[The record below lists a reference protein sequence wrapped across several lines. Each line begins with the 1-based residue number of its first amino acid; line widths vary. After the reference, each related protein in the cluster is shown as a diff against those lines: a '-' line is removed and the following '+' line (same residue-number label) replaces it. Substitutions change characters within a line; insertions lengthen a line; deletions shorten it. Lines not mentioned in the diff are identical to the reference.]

1 MAMFNKTKVRQKVTV
16 LILAIVLPWAV
27 WINSVRQAA
36 GGQAPAVQLATN
48 SSALPSL
55 EQIKENYR
63 RPKSI
68 PHPADNGY
76 SMEREILGR
85 TLFFD
90 PRLSGSNLI
99 SCASCHN
106 PSLSWGDGLKKGIG
120 DGKKELGRRTPT
132 VLNLAWTDLLFW
144 DGRAEG
150 LEAQALGPIQS
161 SDEMNQNLHGLV
173 AKLEKMDGYRPLF
186 EAAYPGQGITL
197 TTIAKAIATFERTI
211 VSSRA
216 PFDEW
221 LAGKEDAISASAKRG
236 FALFNTKANC
246 AACHSGWNFTDS
258 GFHDI
263 GLTTADIGRGKLLKN
278 VAAMQHAFKTPTLR
292 NAVERS
298 PYMHD
303 GSVQSLKDVIEYY
316 NKGGAEQRTSK
327 APEVKLLALNSQ
339 EVGDLMEFLKTLS
352 SRDPAVHVPIL
363 PK

>member
-1 MAMFNKTKVRQKVTV
+1 MFSKMKMRQELTV
-16 LILAIVLPWAV
+16 LSLVMVLPWAGLF
-27 WINSVRQAA
+27 NSASQAA
-36 GGQAPAVQLATN
+36 GGQAPTLQLATN
-48 SSALPSL
+48 SSAVPSL
-55 EQIKENYR
+55 EQIKESYR
-63 RPKSI
+63 RPRSI
-68 PHPADNGY
+68 PYPSDNGY
-76 SMEREILGR
+76 SKDREILGR

-90 PRLSGSNLI
+90 PRLSGANLI

-132 VLNLAWTDLLFW
+132 ILNLAWTDLLFW

-161 SDEMNQNLHGLV
+161 TDEMNQNLDGLV
-173 AKLEKMDGYRPLF
+173 AKLEKINGYRSLF

-211 VSSRA
+211 VSAPA

-221 LAGKEDAISASAKRG
+221 LAGKEQAISGSAKRG
-236 FALFNTKANC
+236 FMLFNTKASC
-246 AACHSGWNFTDS
+246 SACHSGWSFTDS

-263 GLTTADIGRGKLLKN
+263 GLTSTDIGRGKLLKN

-292 NAVERS
+292 NAAERS

-303 GSVQSLKDVIEYY
+303 GSEQSLKDVVEYY
-316 NKGGAEQRTSK
+316 NKGGAEQRNSK
-327 APEVKLLALNSQ
+327 APEVKSLALNSQ
-339 EVGDLMEFLKTLS
+339 EVDDLVEFLKTLS
-352 SRDPAVHVPIL
+352 SRDPPVQL
-363 PK
+363 PALPN